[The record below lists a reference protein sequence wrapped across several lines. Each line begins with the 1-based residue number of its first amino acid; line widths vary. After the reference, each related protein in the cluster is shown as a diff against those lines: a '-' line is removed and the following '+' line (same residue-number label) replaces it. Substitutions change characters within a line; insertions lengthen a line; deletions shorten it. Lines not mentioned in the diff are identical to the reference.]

1 MGDPARYIRQILV
14 PEIGASGQERIEA
27 SVAAVGGRAS
37 LSNEVAE
44 LYARGAGFRAIEPGV
59 IDVSGLAPL
68 GEVRSL
74 AAREVLAGSRAALA
88 AIREAVGMG
97 ASGPLRPPPPIE
109 EPGLS

>member
-1 MGDPARYIRQILV
+1 MGDPARYIRQVLV

-37 LSNEVAE
+37 LSHEVAE
-44 LYARGAGFRAIEPGV
+44 LYARGAGFRAIEPGF

-88 AIREAVGMG
+88 AIREAVGVG
-97 ASGPLRPPPPIE
+97 ARGAPPSPPAE
-109 EPGLS
+109 ESSLS